1 MTDPAA
7 PAEWASV
14 DVARADAAAGRTC
27 GSAFRPDA
35 RRTDALVV
43 LDTNCVLDAWLFE
56 DPRVAALPHAIRTR
70 HICWIATPAMRS
82 ELMRVLGYPALTRP
96 LAARGLTAESVLGA
110 FDRWAQ
116 PVAPARASALRC
128 TDPDDQMFIDLAVQ
142 WHAALFSRDRAVRA
156 LAQRLRPEGVR
167 VWPAG
172 ADVPSGARS
181 G

>member
-1 MTDPAA
+1 VTDPAA

-70 HICWIATPAMRS
+70 RSCWIATPAMRS

-96 LAARGLTAESVLGA
+96 LAAR
-110 FDRWAQ
+110 
-116 PVAPARASALRC
+116 
-128 TDPDDQMFIDLAVQ
+128 
-142 WHAALFSRDRAVRA
+142 
-156 LAQRLRPEGVR
+156 
-167 VWPAG
+167 
-172 ADVPSGARS
+172 
-181 G
+181 